1 MAAERTRGRL
11 LSGKSGTGRRTKRRR
26 AQFPEPVWTGS
37 RSTRVTPARTPAD
50 PEAEVAELVEPALRD
65 TPPLDLIHVDDLM
78 STASL

>member
-1 MAAERTRGRL
+1 
-11 LSGKSGTGRRTKRRR
+11 
-26 AQFPEPVWTGS
+26 
-37 RSTRVTPARTPAD
+37 VTPARTPAD